1 MMGADAADRFPI
13 RVTAPAG
20 RTPLGAFFA
29 AATGAAIVVAGAL
42 RLDHLPWSLCYFK
55 ALTGYPC
62 PTCGTTRAFARLFWR
77 DLPGAL
83 AMNPLA
89 TVGVVLL
96 VLWGVA
102 DLALL
107 PRGRA
112 LSLELSSGA
121 GRLARLVTVAL
132 FLLNWA
138 YLVAAGR

>member
-1 MMGADAADRFPI
+1 MMGEDARLPI
-13 RVTAPAG
+13 RLTAPLG
-20 RTPLGAFFA
+20 RTPLGAVFA
-29 AATGAAIVVAGAL
+29 AAAGLAVVVAGLL
-42 RLDHLPWSLCYFK
+42 RLDNLPWSLCYFK

-89 TVGVVLL
+89 TAGILL
-96 VLWGVA
+96 LALWGVT
-102 DLALL
+102 DVALL

-112 LSLELSSGA
+112 LSLELSASA
-121 GRLARLVTVAL
+121 GRLARLLTVAVLL
-132 FLLNWA
+132 FNWA

>member
-42 RLDHLPWSLCYFK
+42 RLDQL
-55 ALTGYPC
+55 PC

>member
-1 MMGADAADRFPI
+1 MTETDTADRFQI
-13 RVTAPAG
+13 RLTAPAG
-20 RTPLGAFFA
+20 RTPLGAVFA
-29 AATGAAIVVAGAL
+29 AAAGLAVLAAGAL

-55 ALTGYPC
+55 AVTGYPC

-89 TVGVVLL
+89 TVGLL
-96 VLWGVA
+96 VLALWGLA

-107 PRGRA
+107 ARGRA
-112 LSLELSSGA
+112 LSLELSPGA
-121 GRLARLVTVAL
+121 GRVARFLAVG
-132 FLLNWA
+132 LLLANWA

>member
-1 MMGADAADRFPI
+1 MMGTDAAERFPI
-13 RVTAPAG
+13 RLTAPAG

-29 AATGAAIVVAGAL
+29 AAAGAAIVAAGAL

-55 ALTGYPC
+55 TLTGYPC

-89 TVGVVLL
+89 TAGVLL
-96 VLWGVA
+96 LALWGVA

-112 LSLELSSGA
+112 LSLELSSSA
-121 GRLARLVTVAL
+121 GRLARLVAVAL
-132 FLLNWA
+132 LVVNWA
-138 YLVAAGR
+138 YLVVAGR

>member
-1 MMGADAADRFPI
+1 MTQADAADRLPI
-13 RVTAPAG
+13 RLTAPAG
-20 RTPLGAFFA
+20 RTPLGAVYA
-29 AATGAAIVVAGAL
+29 AAAGVAVVAAGVL

-77 DLPGAL
+77 DFPGAL

-89 TVGVVLL
+89 TVGILL
-96 VLWGVA
+96 LALWGVA

-107 PRGRA
+107 SRGRA
-112 LSLELSSGA
+112 LNLELSSSA
-121 GRLARLVTVAL
+121 GRLARFLAVAAL
-132 FLLNWA
+132 LLNWA